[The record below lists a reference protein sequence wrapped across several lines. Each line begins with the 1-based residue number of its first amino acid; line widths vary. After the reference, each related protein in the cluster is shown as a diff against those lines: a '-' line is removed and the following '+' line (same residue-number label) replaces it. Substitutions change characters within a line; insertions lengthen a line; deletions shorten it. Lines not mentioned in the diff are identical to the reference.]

1 MEYHVLN
8 VERIKKSYLLLGFSF
23 VDLLLDLSR
32 HELGVQNLVLLSL
45 LKSTLNL
52 LLLTLT
58 GRNAC
63 M

>member
-1 MEYHVLN
+1 MWK
-8 VERIKKSYLLLGFSF
+8 RIKKSYLLLGFSF

-52 LLLTLT
+52 LLLMLT

>member
-1 MEYHVLN
+1 MEYHVLI
-8 VERIKKSYLLLGFSF
+8 VDRIKKSYLLLGSSF
-23 VDLLLDLSR
+23 VDLLRDLSR